1 MIKCDRGN
9 VTLQGDAN
17 TVMSE
22 FTLLIH
28 SVRKAL
34 TETVGKE
41 EADKEI
47 AKCGKLAFLDEE
59 ELVDTV
65 ARKMAGE
72 SVDDILNEKI
82 KEK

>member
-22 FTLLIH
+22 FTLLINA
-28 SVRKAL
+28 VRRAL
-34 TETVGKE
+34 TEAVDE
-41 EADKEI
+41 EFADKEI

-59 ELVDTV
+59 ELLDTV

-72 SVDDILNEKI
+72 SVEDILNEKI